1 MDDAFEILSWQF
13 EAGVDSVLGD
23 EPFDRF
29 DESQKAKEA
38 RKLAPP
44 AQNLTQKQ
52 ASQGSALANRLAAK
66 VDGST
71 PKMAPP
77 PARSSSMSGAVM
89 PDEAAIK
96 SARALAE
103 SASTLEELKQAIES
117 FEGCNLRRT
126 AKNTV
131 FSDGNPDTQIM
142 FVGEAPGREE
152 DLQGLPFIGRSG
164 QLLDLM
170 LGAIGLGRE
179 TVYISNVIPWRP
191 PGNRA
196 PTPAETEVCL
206 PFIERHIELI
216 APKVLV
222 MLGGSSAKTLLR
234 TSEGILRLRGKWKQ
248 LSFSDH
254 SVDAMSTLHPAYL
267 LRQPGQKR
275 LAWQDFLKI
284 KSKLDEVG
292 S

>member
-1 MDDAFEILSWQF
+1 MDDAFEILNWQY
-13 EAGVDSVLGD
+13 EAGVDLALGD
-23 EPFDRF
+23 EPIDRF
-29 DESQKAKEA
+29 DESQKAKET
-38 RKLAPP
+38 RKVAAPE
-44 AQNLTQKQ
+44 QNLAQKQ
-52 ASQGSALANRLAAK
+52 VSEGSALANRLASKA
-66 VDGST
+66 DGPA
-71 PKMAPP
+71 PKMTPP
-77 PARSSSMSGAVM
+77 PARSSSMSNAVM
-89 PDEAAIK
+89 PDETAIK
-96 SARALAE
+96 SARELAE
-103 SASTLEELKQAIES
+103 NAGTLEELKLAIES

-170 LGAIGLGRE
+170 LGAIGLSRE

-248 LSFSDH
+248 LSFSGH
-254 SVDAMSTLHPAYL
+254 SVDAISTLHPAYL

-284 KSKLDEVG
+284 KSKLDG
-292 S
+292 

>member
-1 MDDAFEILSWQF
+1 MDNAFEILSWQF
-13 EAGVDSVLGD
+13 EAGVDAALGD
-23 EPFDRF
+23 EPVDRF

-44 AQNLTQKQ
+44 VQNMAQKQ
-52 ASQGSALANRLAAK
+52 VNQGSALANRLATK
-66 VDGST
+66 TDGSA

-77 PARSSSMSGAVM
+77 PARSSSMSDAVV

-96 SARALAE
+96 SARELAGN
-103 SASTLEELKQAIES
+103 ASTLEELKRAIES

-170 LGAIGLGRE
+170 LGAIGLSRE

-196 PTPAETEVCL
+196 PTPSETEVCL

-234 TSEGILRLRGKWKQ
+234 SSEGILRLRGKWKE

-284 KSKLDEVG
+284 KTKLDEV
-292 S
+292 

>member
-13 EAGVDSVLGD
+13 EAGVDAALGD
-23 EPFDRF
+23 EPIDRF

-44 AQNLTQKQ
+44 VQNMAQKQ
-52 ASQGSALANRLAAK
+52 VNQGSALANRLAAK
-66 VDGST
+66 AGDSA

-77 PARSSSMSGAVM
+77 PPRPSSMSGAVM

-96 SARALAE
+96 SARELAE

-126 AKNTV
+126 AKSTV

-170 LGAIGLGRE
+170 LAAIGLSRE

-222 MLGGSSAKTLLR
+222 MLGGSSAKTLLH

-284 KSKLDEVG
+284 KSKLDEV
-292 S
+292 ST

>member
-1 MDDAFEILSWQF
+1 MDNAFEILSWQF
-13 EAGVDSVLGD
+13 EAGVDSALGD
-23 EPFDRF
+23 EPIDRF

-44 AQNLTQKQ
+44 AQSKKQ

-66 VDGST
+66 TDNSA

-77 PARSSSMSGAVM
+77 PARTSSMSSAVM

-96 SARALAE
+96 SARELAE
-103 SASTLEELKQAIES
+103 GASTLEELKQAIES

-170 LGAIGLGRE
+170 LGAIGLSRE

-234 TSEGILRLRGKWKQ
+234 TSDGILRLRGKWKE
-248 LSFSDH
+248 LSFSGH

-284 KSKLDEVG
+284 KSKLDEV
-292 S
+292 ST

>member
-1 MDDAFEILSWQF
+1 
-13 EAGVDSVLGD
+13 
-23 EPFDRF
+23 
-29 DESQKAKEA
+29 
-38 RKLAPP
+38 
-44 AQNLTQKQ
+44 
-52 ASQGSALANRLAAK
+52 
-66 VDGST
+66 
-71 PKMAPP
+71 MA
-77 PARSSSMSGAVM
+77 GAVM

-96 SARALAE
+96 SARELA
-103 SASTLEELKQAIES
+103 AGATNLEDLKLAIES

-170 LGAIGLGRE
+170 LAAIGLDRT

-206 PFIERHIELI
+206 PFIERHIELV

-234 TSEGILRLRGKWKQ
+234 TSEGILRLRGK
-248 LSFSDH
+248 
-254 SVDAMSTLHPAYL
+254 
-267 LRQPGQKR
+267 
-275 LAWQDFLKI
+275 
-284 KSKLDEVG
+284 
-292 S
+292 